1 MIDSDERSQLISALM
16 KFNFEMR
23 IRVLV
28 AHPKA
33 VKRKPKEFSAYGI
46 LMMGK
51 IEAVSSI
58 FSHLK

>member
-51 IEAVSSI
+51 IEQ
-58 FSHLK
+58 